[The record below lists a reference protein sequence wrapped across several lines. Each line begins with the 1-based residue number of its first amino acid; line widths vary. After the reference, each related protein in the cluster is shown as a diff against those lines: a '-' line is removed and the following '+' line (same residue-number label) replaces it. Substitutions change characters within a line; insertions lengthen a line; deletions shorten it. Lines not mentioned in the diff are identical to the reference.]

1 MGLFDIFKKGNKQG
15 LATSDNGIAG
25 PFFLDGLTE
34 PVINPKGL
42 YAHEWRR
49 QLKTPGGQTQFT
61 IRYYGQLHHE
71 YPALIVGTEWA
82 PALVLAVDKSTGRE
96 IVLFDGCRHGYN
108 ALLCDQYTGEQVANR
123 PATQV
128 YTDREGNDSFI
139 ITISAFYGIDYEEEF
154 PAEVDSDGMI
164 ELVNGGKMPFED
176 LKRIGFDALQIKA
189 TDASGKSFNIVLEEL
204 S

>member
-1 MGLFDIFKKGNKQG
+1 MGFFDIFKKGNKQG
-15 LATSDNGIAG
+15 TATSDNGIAG

-34 PVINPKGL
+34 PVINPNGL

-49 QLKTPGGQTQFT
+49 QLKTSAGQTQFM

-71 YPALIVGTEWA
+71 HTSLIVGTEQA
-82 PALVLAVDKSTGRE
+82 PALVLAVDKSTGKE

-108 ALLCDQYTGEQVANR
+108 ALLCDTYTEAQVNNR

-128 YTDREGNDSFI
+128 YADKEGNDSFA
-139 ITISAFYGIDYEEEF
+139 ITISAFYGIDYDEEF
-154 PAEVDSDGMI
+154 SADVDSNGMI
-164 ELVNGGKMPFED
+164 ELVNGSKIPFEN
-176 LKRIGFDALQIKA
+176 LKRNGFDALQIKV
-189 TDASGKSFNIVLEEL
+189 TNASGKSFNIVLEEL